1 MVNNKFNLF
10 RFIIGT
16 IMMFFI
22 LICTSL
28 ALDSQVLAIASFVI
42 APVGVY
48 FFNRYINL
56 ESIFF
61 IK

>member
-16 IMMFFI
+16 IMMFFT
-22 LICTSL
+22 LIFTSL
-28 ALDSQVLAIASFVI
+28 ALDSPLLCIASFVI

-48 FFNRYINL
+48 FFNRYIDRK
-56 ESIFF
+56 SVV
-61 IK
+61 